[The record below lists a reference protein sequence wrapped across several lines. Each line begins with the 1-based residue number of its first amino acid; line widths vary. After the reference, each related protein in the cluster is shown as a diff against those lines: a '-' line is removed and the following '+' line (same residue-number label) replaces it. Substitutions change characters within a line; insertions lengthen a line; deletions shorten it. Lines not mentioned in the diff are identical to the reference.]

1 MAGLSDEKRQKL
13 QAKLGANANK
23 PPVSSQPQNPVDG
36 GDKSPMDKKKI
47 AIIAGVVVGL
57 LVVVLVVTGAFGG
70 KKTATNPDGSRVIQD
85 ESLSDADM
93 PSGNGATNVIGN
105 QALADEAAKNDT
117 SEKADDGNEGV
128 NLAEEQT
135 ESEDQQV
142 MVVTVPADLAGNMS
156 KDEINTYVSNN
167 KFESGELNEDGSVTY
182 TMKMK
187 AYYAMQD
194 KLRTGL
200 DDSIA
205 KYQMNTESSNVD
217 SITMTMDRMNFY
229 VHLTKVDESGM
240 KKIADDLLSQA
251 QWFGVFHDYGYIDP
265 LVEFFDDKGE
275 SVKVYSLSGEMD
287 TTIPEGEAST
297 ESTESA
303 ESAESAD

>member
-36 GDKSPMDKKKI
+36 GDKPPMDKKKI

-128 NLAEEQT
+128 NL
-135 ESEDQQV
+135 
-142 MVVTVPADLAGNMS
+142 
-156 KDEINTYVSNN
+156 KDKINTYVSNN